1 MASLAGAAAARLPDT
16 CAVTAAAVA
25 APPSQPAMPP
35 PSAAFPPR
43 RRALLAGALSAAALL
58 AARTARASGGAAALA
73 TVGAGSPALLHA
85 VVRVADLDATARFFV
100 DAYSMKILRSRPG
113 NVFVGYGSESRG
125 GSFSL
130 ELSQLPSDAAPAD
143 AGGVGPFGGI
153 TLAVDNPTKAAAK
166 AVAAGARRSGN
177 RCAGD
182 AIAGCVVTGPDG
194 VPVSFAKAGSSLR
207 APLAR
212 ITLNVADLAKAT
224 AWYETAL
231 GMTALPKGRQEGV
244 SDRAVEDPPTPA
256 RTLLFFPNGGV
267 ALELRLA
274 PPGAKLAPTP
284 LFDKVAIGVPDLAAA
299 AARVAACA
307 DATGGALVDAP
318 FVVPGIGTHV
328 AIVRDPDGHTLALVD
343 SDDFEKEL
351 A

>member
-1 MASLAGAAAARLPDT
+1 MSSLAGAAAARLPDT
-16 CAVTAAAVA
+16 CAAAAA
-25 APPSQPAMPP
+25 APSPPPQQPVMP

-58 AARTARASGGAAALA
+58 AARTARASGGGAALA
-73 TVGAGSPALLHA
+73 TFGAGSPALLHA

-100 DAYSMKILRSRPG
+100 DAYSMKVLRSRPG
-113 NVFVGYGSESRG
+113 NVFVGYGSESHG
-125 GSFSL
+125 DSFSL
-130 ELSQLPSDAAPAD
+130 ELSQLPEGALAAD
-143 AGGVGPFGGI
+143 AGVVGPFGGI
-153 TLAVDNPTKAAAK
+153 TVAVDNPTKAAAK
-166 AVAAGARRSGN
+166 AVAAGARRGGG

-182 AIAGCVVTGPDG
+182 ALAGCVVIGPDG

-212 ITLNVADLAKAT
+212 ITLNVADLARTT
-224 AWYETAL
+224 AWYVQAL
-231 GMTALPKGRQEGV
+231 GMTALPANGRQEGV

-256 RTLLFFPNGGV
+256 RTLLSFPGGRV

-284 LFDKVAIGVPDLAAA
+284 LFDKVAVGVPDLAAA

-318 FVVPGIGTHV
+318 FAVPGIGTHV

-351 A
+351 S